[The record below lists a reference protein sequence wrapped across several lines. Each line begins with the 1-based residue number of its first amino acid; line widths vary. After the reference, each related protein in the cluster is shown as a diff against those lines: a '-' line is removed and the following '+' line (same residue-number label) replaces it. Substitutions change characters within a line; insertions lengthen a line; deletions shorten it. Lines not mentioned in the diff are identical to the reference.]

1 MIVKLLSYTQDPLFV
16 MFMAARNCYSS
27 KNYEKLREEYNETK
41 AKELLSKLYKSGHHS
56 VFEHVSFT
64 FWVDGISRVLTHQLV
79 RHRIA
84 SYSQRS
90 QRYTK
95 GKGWVTPLSIDTK
108 LKLAEKYKK
117 FMGKIFDFY
126 NKLIE
131 LGIPEEDARFILPQG
146 SLTTIV
152 FTMNLRSL
160 MHFCHERMC
169 NRAQWE
175 IRELANRCKDLV
187 VERLPITEKWLVPKC
202 EYLGFCP
209 EEKSCGKKEK
219 KGVV

>member
-1 MIVKLLSYTQDPLFV
+1 MIVKLIGYTNNPLFV
-16 MFMAARNCYSS
+16 LYVAARNCYSD
-27 KNYEKLREEYNETK
+27 KPIDYYYKEFKEKEAEKLLRKIYI
-41 AKELLSKLYKSGHHS
+41 SGHHS
-56 VFEHVSFT
+56 VLEHVSFT
-64 FWVDGISRVLTHQLV
+64 FWVDGVSRVMTHQLV

-95 GKGWVTPLSIDTK
+95 GKGWITPLTIDTK
-108 LKLAEKYKK
+108 IRIAEKYKK

-160 MHFCHERMC
+160 IHFCHERMC

-175 IRELANRCKDLV
+175 IRELANRCKELV
-187 VERLPITEKWLVPKC
+187 VEKLPITEEWLVPKC
-202 EYLGFCP
+202 EYLGYCP
-209 EEKSCGKKEK
+209 EEKSCGKKQ
-219 KGVV
+219 GRGD